1 MSSCTLCTQCSVILT
16 VTDHR
21 HAEGVR
27 VQISHVVQF
36 LEVTAYGC
44 FSCHLV
50 RPLDVTLL
58 LGSKLS
64 LYRLC
69 TLGYGVSSNPYKGE
83 SRVPEKFRSGL
94 FRWTS
99 YQAQLWSQDTS
110 TTNTRPGGPP
120 SLGGVHGSGTSSSRQ
135 TPLPW
140 KTRQQRVLKLDTSR
154 AYG

>member
-36 LEVTAYGC
+36 LEVKLC
-44 FSCHLV
+44 DLV

-58 LGSKLS
+58 LDSKS

-69 TLGYGVSSNPYKGE
+69 TLGYGVSPNLYKGE
-83 SRVPEKFRSGL
+83 LRVPEKFRSGL

-99 YQAQLWSQDTS
+99 YQAQLWSRDTS

-120 SLGGVHGSGTSSSRQ
+120 SLGRVHGSGTSSSRQ